1 VLALLRQG
9 IDLVV
14 SLVAALGLPPWVVLA
29 GLVGIASGSLFHLLF
44 STRLSQL
51 VGYVAVGAIAGILG
65 GLLGAQ
71 LGPTPWSIGEAHL
84 LAICG
89 AAWSALAVMR
99 LLGL

>member
-1 VLALLRQG
+1 MVLGVLLG
-9 IDLVV
+9 VT
-14 SLVAALGLPPWVVLA
+14 SAA
-29 GLVGIASGSLFHLLF
+29 LFHLL
-44 STRLSQL
+44 LSRQL
-51 VGYVAVGAIAGILG
+51 RSLPVYVAVGALAAMLG

-89 AAWSALAVMR
+89 AAWSALALTR

>member
-1 VLALLRQG
+1 M
-9 IDLVV
+9 D
-14 SLVAALGLPPWVVLA
+14 STLGLPPWMVLGVLLGVTSA
-29 GLVGIASGSLFHLLF
+29 ALFHLL
-44 STRLSQL
+44 LSRHL
-51 VGYVAVGAIAGILG
+51 RSLPVYVAVGALAAMLG

-89 AAWSALAVMR
+89 AAWSALALTR

>member
-1 VLALLRQG
+1 MPA
-9 IDLVV
+9 
-14 SLVAALGLPPWVVLA
+14 SALGLPPWTVLGVLLGVISA
-29 GLVGIASGSLFHLLF
+29 ALFHLLF
-44 STRLSQL
+44 STRLRQL
-51 VGYVAVGAIAGILG
+51 PLYVAIGTVSAVLG

-89 AAWSALAVMR
+89 AAWSALAIAR

>member
-1 VLALLRQG
+1 
-9 IDLVV
+9 
-14 SLVAALGLPPWVVLA
+14 
-29 GLVGIASGSLFHLLF
+29 
-44 STRLSQL
+44 
-51 VGYVAVGAIAGILG
+51 VGYVVVGAVAGILG